1 MDHTITQPI
10 AVPASADEL
19 SASPTTPW
27 WQTPEATDFL
37 AAVRRSGA
45 VLAFS
50 AGFIGMLL
58 LARAVTGTGASDFR
72 FSLTE
77 PNPAPN
83 VAVGVEG
90 PSVAPVVPEFPN
102 PRAN

>member
-1 MDHTITQPI
+1 MEQIITQPI
-10 AVPASADEL
+10 AVPASSDEF
-19 SASPTTPW
+19 SSSPSPTTAPW
-27 WQTPEATDFL
+27 WQSREATDFL

-50 AGFIGMLL
+50 AGFIGMLF
-58 LARAVTGTGASDFR
+58 LARALSGTGGNELR
-72 FSLTE
+72 FALTE

-83 VAVGVEG
+83 VAVGVAG
-90 PSVAPVVPEFPN
+90 PTVIPEFPN